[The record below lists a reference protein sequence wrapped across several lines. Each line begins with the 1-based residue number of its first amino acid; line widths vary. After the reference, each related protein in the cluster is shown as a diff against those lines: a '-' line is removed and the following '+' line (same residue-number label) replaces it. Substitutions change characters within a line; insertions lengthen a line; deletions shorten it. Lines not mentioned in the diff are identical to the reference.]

1 VEHKVN
7 MGLIYR
13 ALLTDIFQI
22 ALNLKGEKV

>member
-1 VEHKVN
+1 